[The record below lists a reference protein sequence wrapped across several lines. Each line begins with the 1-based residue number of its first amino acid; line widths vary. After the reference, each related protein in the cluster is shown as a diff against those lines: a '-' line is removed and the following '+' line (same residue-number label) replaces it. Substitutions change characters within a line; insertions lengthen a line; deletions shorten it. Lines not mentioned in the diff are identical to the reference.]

1 MANFE
6 SEEIKELIGDGESML
21 SSDTYKRRGEAVKS
35 DFWIRAPLT
44 RLAEQT

>member
-6 SEEIKELIGDGESML
+6 SEEIKELIGDGESMF
-21 SSDTYKRRGEAVKS
+21 SSDTYKQTGEAVKS

>member
-6 SEEIKELIGDGESML
+6 SEEIKELIRDGESML
-21 SSDTYKRRGEAVKS
+21 SSDTYKRRGEAVKN
-35 DFWIRAPLT
+35 DFWIRGPLT